1 MYSPVKL
8 WRNQKNVQ
16 SLLGHMGVVI
26 SWTIV
31 RVPPNGHN
39 NQAPYPVV
47 VVELETKRHVTMQM
61 VDWEEKNC
69 RIGQGVKVVLRKISE
84 PSSEGVIPYGVK
96 VKPI

>member
-16 SLLGHMGVVI
+16 ALLGKTGVIV
-26 SWTIV
+26 SWTVV
-31 RVPPNGHN
+31 RVPPEGFS

-47 VVELETKRHVTMQM
+47 VVDLEDKKRMSVQM
-61 VDWEEKNC
+61 VDWEPKHC
-69 RIGQGVKVVLRKISE
+69 RIGQRVRVILRRISE
-84 PSSEGVIPYGVK
+84 TSSEGIIPYGVK